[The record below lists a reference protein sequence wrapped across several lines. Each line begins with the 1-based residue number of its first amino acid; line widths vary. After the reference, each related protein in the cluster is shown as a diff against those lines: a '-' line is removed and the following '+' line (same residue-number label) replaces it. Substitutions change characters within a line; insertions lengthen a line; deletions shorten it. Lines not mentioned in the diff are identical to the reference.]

1 MTGSGLVVH
10 SIRDTC
16 ISWVIS
22 CTLSKSSTSHLQY
35 VWPQGVTNRKS
46 SVAAH
51 LIFLMAFGM
60 LFTVPLHTSPSTP
73 DAILFPNCKLR

>member
-10 SIRDTC
+10 SIHDTF
-16 ISWVIS
+16 ISRVIS
-22 CTLSKSSTSHLQY
+22 RTLSKSSTSHLQHSL
-35 VWPQGVTNRKS
+35 PQGVTKS

-73 DAILFPNCKLR
+73 DAILFSNCKLR